1 MSVVKFLLGPGALI
15 LGGAAVAAQYDPP
28 AAAPK
33 TPMTQSTM
41 TQSSMEQTSNAK
53 SAMGMESTML
63 SGSQEVP
70 PVETR
75 AMGQSKILI
84 GSDRTVSGTVETS
97 GIEGTAAHIHQAA
110 KGQNGPVLVTLTKT
124 SANVWSVPAG
134 TSLTTAQYDSFK
146 AGEMYVNVHS
156 AAHPNGE
163 IRMQL
168 R

>member
-1 MSVVKFLLGPGALI
+1 M
-15 LGGAAVAAQYDPP
+15 
-28 AAAPK
+28 
-33 TPMTQSTM
+33 
-41 TQSSMEQTSNAK
+41 SNAK

-63 SGSQEVP
+63 SGTQEVP

-75 AMGQSKILI
+75 AMGHSKIMI
-84 GSDRTVSGTVETS
+84 ASDRTVSGTVETS

-110 KGQNGPVLVTLTKT
+110 KGANGPVRVTLTKT

-134 TSLTTAQYDSFK
+134 TTLTTAQYESFK

-168 R
+168 H